1 MGEEPDPERCPPSLE
16 DFPLDV
22 QKAVVVYA
30 KLGDRVVADIGYLG
44 KDLSSLEFFTDL
56 YEVEFKEI
64 FVETILLLDHRM
76 IEKSAQEMKRERDKL
91 KKK

>member
-1 MGEEPDPERCPPSLE
+1 MGEEPDPEKCPPGLE

-22 QKAVVVYA
+22 QKGVVVYA
-30 KLGDRVVADIGYLG
+30 KLGDRVAGDIGYLG
-44 KDLSSLEFFTDL
+44 KDLSSLQFFTDL
-56 YEVEFKEI
+56 YEVENKEI